1 MRVRPLKPH
10 RGRHKNGNQKDDG
23 KDLDETEIVAAT
35 FLPGGWARVNPW
47 PFVVLDALNNGA
59 RDVMISNRMPA
70 VKVEYDC
77 RGRRATKAF
86 DDAYTARRFY
96 TNKLKAGKNPVVRK
110 GE

>member
-1 MRVRPLKPH
+1 
-10 RGRHKNGNQKDDG
+10 
-23 KDLDETEIVAAT
+23 
-35 FLPGGWARVNPW
+35 
-47 PFVVLDALNNGA
+47 
-59 RDVMISNRMPA
+59 MISNRMPA